1 MCLFI
6 FYFFESLP
14 LSLPPSPPP
23 PWPLRRQQRN
33 NVCWSPEEYSVGPA
47 PKQEKKKKRQQNNK
61 QAAERRLTYNT
72 AEREELHSS
81 NKGEFA
87 APKQE
92 RSALYGEECSA
103 EYSGNNKAPYGHCE
117 EQAYFQKMQG
127 VAVNGVLGLLSEG
140 FAQWKHTQKKLHLLA
155 SLIGRHSK

>member
-1 MCLFI
+1 MCAGA
-6 FYFFESLP
+6 
-14 LSLPPSPPP
+14 
-23 PWPLRRQQRN
+23 LRNTASARHQSER
-33 NVCWSPEEYSVGPA
+33 
-47 PKQEKKKKRQQNNK
+47 KKKRQQNNK

-92 RSALYGEECSA
+92 RSALYGEECGA

-127 VAVNGVLGLLSEG
+127 VAVNGVLVLLSEG
-140 FAQWKHTQKKLHLLA
+140 FAQWKHTQKSCIYSRVLLGVTA
-155 SLIGRHSK
+155 NSK